1 MVLASVGCG
10 TIATG
15 RPASVFTSEV
25 EPFFSTSAF
34 VGPML
39 TQVEPETGAATA
51 VVTVPVVPVVAAPFA
66 GALVTVPSVLISL
79 PSVALGSLCPQ
90 RARSRAAASC
100 MNLRYAGVHSPP
112 YHSFCHSRR
121 ALASSLSSA
130 RAEPERKRARIA
142 RIAPH
147 RSFFIDVSGNLNK
160 RKGRHRMGGKAPCA
174 HTDSRL
180 RLTHRRID
188 DGILVAGRTDAG
200 RKAGEL
206 LVPVHRMRR
215 ALSDQ
220 VGGLPLQGVPL
231 AARSEAR
238 H

>member
-25 EPFFSTSAF
+25 EPFFKTSAF

-39 TQVEPETGAATA
+39 IQVDPDTGA
-51 VVTVPVVPVVAAPFA
+51 VVPVVAAPFT

-100 MNLRYAGVHSPP
+100 MNFRYAGVHSPP

-130 RAEPERKRARIA
+130 RAVPERQRARIA

-147 RSFFIDVSGNLNK
+147 RSFFIDISANLNK
-160 RKGRHRMGGKAPCA
+160 RKGRHRMGDKAPCA
-174 HTDSRL
+174 HTGSRL

-188 DGILVAGRTDAG
+188 SVVLER
-200 RKAGEL
+200 R
-206 LVPVHRMRR
+206 VP
-215 ALSDQ
+215 
-220 VGGLPLQGVPL
+220 
-231 AARSEAR
+231 
-238 H
+238 